1 MTETREEKLERLLK
15 EKNAIVE
22 HMRKEHEKVADL
34 MIQRQNLMMED

>member
-1 MTETREEKLERLLK
+1 MTESREKRIARLLE

-34 MIQRQNLMMED
+34 MIQIDNIRMEE